1 MGLVIF
7 TIVTDPGST
16 RGPVDHVVFKHCSRI
31 LLQEGSTAEGPA
43 HGVPPAYHTP
53 GGVTVKRA
61 LAAIVGVAFVFA
73 SAGLVGAQ
81 TPPPATKADDKKM
94 EDKKDTSMKKAPHH
108 TAVGTVKTAG
118 PDNLVVA
125 GKSKGKDTEWTFA
138 LNDKTKVK
146 KAGKEVMAKDL
157 AAGDKVTVR
166 YMDEGGKMTA

>member
-1 MGLVIF
+1 MRLPSAYASAHPSDAPPSAAGTTEPPSL
-7 TIVTDPGST
+7 TWRSPNEPKGRSQAGTSKPGPS
-16 RGPVDHVVFKHCSRI
+16 G
-31 LLQEGSTAEGPA
+31 ANA
-43 HGVPPAYHTP
+43 
-53 GGVTVKRA
+53 
-61 LAAIVGVAFVFA
+61 A
-73 SAGLVGAQ
+73 SAGLAAAQ
-81 TPPPATKADDKKM
+81 TPPTKADDKKM

-125 GKSKGKDTEWTFA
+125 GKSKGKETEWTFA

-166 YMDEGGKMTA
+166 YMDEGGKMTAMTVSAS